1 MEIGYKNTSA
11 WKGADRD
18 AVFDFAEGYKEFL
31 NSGKSER
38 EMIRTVKSIAENEG
52 FVPLDSVHSLS
63 YGDKV
68 YKINRGKGIMLAV
81 IGREP
86 SKRALIWSEL
96 MSTPRGWTQ
105 SPTR

>member
-1 MEIGYKNTSA
+1 
-11 WKGADRD
+11 
-18 AVFDFAEGYKEFL
+18 
-31 NSGKSER
+31 
-38 EMIRTVKSIAENEG
+38 MIRTVKSIAENEG

-81 IGREP
+81 IGASR